1 MGAFP
6 VVDMQLTP
14 LCCYWSWQVVEWGGY
29 YGCAQEDVFSPLVP
43 LPSSE
48 EARRGEKETAT
59 CDLIATSS
67 SSDCCMTPELPA
79 QLKSLNMRIVY
90 DQYLLCSLV
99 LSPTLKIH
107 AGEIRLWWRVLN
119 SKDREP
125 YCCWWQKSSVGTW
138 SLFPP
143 LASQILTPLNLAVVY
158 LSRRASQDLA
168 QLFWLSCP
176 PCVFSMITFNN
187 LFQAVMCKSPI
198 ECQRVSFYGSC
209 FNNHMVMFLLIPF
222 CNQSCDFDRF
232 NLMTI

>member
-48 EARRGEKETAT
+48 EAGRGEKETAT

-176 PCVFSMITFNN
+176 PCVFSMRFWN
-187 LFQAVMCKSPI
+187 LFLKLHTPWFKFKDYLSTFSQYLSLKFTVFWI
-198 ECQRVSFYGSC
+198 LWF
-209 FNNHMVMFLLIPF
+209 FFFLIKEWPSLEI
-222 CNQSCDFDRF
+222 
-232 NLMTI
+232 

>member
-1 MGAFP
+1 
-6 VVDMQLTP
+6 
-14 LCCYWSWQVVEWGGY
+14 
-29 YGCAQEDVFSPLVP
+29 
-43 LPSSE
+43 
-48 EARRGEKETAT
+48 
-59 CDLIATSS
+59 
-67 SSDCCMTPELPA
+67 
-79 QLKSLNMRIVY
+79 MRIVY

-176 PCVFSMITFNN
+176 PCVFSMRFWN
-187 LFQAVMCKSPI
+187 LFLKLHTPWFKFKDYLSTFSQYLSLKFTVSWILWFFFFKSRSGHPLKSKVNPAYSKEI
-198 ECQRVSFYGSC
+198 ESDAPDQFWPVGLSPVP
-209 FNNHMVMFLLIPF
+209 MLE
-222 CNQSCDFDRF
+222 
-232 NLMTI
+232 